1 MNDQLALQ
9 FPSAAAPLQPDPEA
23 ERLVNYLHQNPGFHT
38 RHQLMEI
45 LGLTDRKIR
54 QLAEQSD
61 GFIVSG
67 PGSPGYIHIDHC
79 SLEKFNHIKAA
90 VRSQARAML
99 ARYIKMS
106 KRGHQIIK

>member
-9 FPSAAAPLQPDPEA
+9 FASAAAPLQPDPEA
-23 ERLVNYLHQNPGFHT
+23 ERLINYLHENPGFHT
-38 RHQLMEI
+38 RRHLI
-45 LGLTDRKIR
+45 KTLGLTERKIR
-54 QLAEQSD
+54 QISERSE
-61 GFIVSG
+61 GEIVSG

-79 SLEKFNHIKAA
+79 PLEKFNRIKAA

-99 ARYIKMS
+99 AHYIKLS